1 MYVCFTALYGS
12 IFVETKETS
21 FSIYSFIQNA
31 DGLVVFLTSSA
42 LRVRISIIL
51 QIVYLTVAT
60 ICYLI
65 IEFRQCGTSKTI
77 STPMALNNLVVSVKK
92 ETVVVKY

>member
-21 FSIYSFIQNA
+21 FSMYSFIQNA
-31 DGLVVFLTSSA
+31 GGLVVFLTSSA
-42 LRVRISIIL
+42 LRVRTSIIL

-65 IEFRQCGTSKTI
+65 IEFRQRGTSKIT
-77 STPMALNNLVVSVKK
+77 STPMALNNLVITIKK
-92 ETVVVKY
+92 ETAVPKY